1 MNLFLKENGGT
12 GYNIMYREINPI
24 EKKSL
29 LENNVVIDF
38 ETAKEAA

>member
-1 MNLFLKENGGT
+1 MNLFIKERGGT

-29 LENNVVIDF
+29 LENNR
-38 ETAKEAA
+38 AAIAA